1 MLNKTNQSINQQCLN
16 EVFKKSIMWINCS
29 GEASSSGMSLS
40 SAKVGEENLLF
51 LKLLLLAIDLWQ
63 VSRTAPLIRTALW
76 EPWMGSLTGT
86 MWVFCLAIHLVEVD
100 IQANVTNYTLS
111 TAVLYNLKRIQQNL
125 EREKTVHNFTKI
137 LLLVDFAQIPLKN
150 VFRCPSGWTSR
161 GWGHRRCWSF
171 TWRRCSVRLVL
182 IHLVVH
188 FYQHINL
195 FVFIEEENVEMSGL
209 QEGMSQIHIPHLD
222 RKLSN
227 HGGRNTI
234 IYFNLEN
241 PFYHPLPSG
250 FSYNHFRV
258 NLTMT
263 YKVQDTCC

>member
-1 MLNKTNQSINQQCLN
+1 MLKNTFFNQFNDWMNAQQNQSINPSARSLWQCLN

-125 EREKTVHNFTKI
+125 EREKTVHNFTNI
-137 LLLVDFAQIPLKN
+137 LLLVDFAQIHLKN

-171 TWRRCSVRLVL
+171 TWRRCSVRLIL

-188 FYQHINL
+188 FYQYINL
-195 FVFIEEENVEMSGL
+195 FVFINTL
-209 QEGMSQIHIPHLD
+209 
-222 RKLSN
+222 RKKMLKCL
-227 HGGRNTI
+227 GCRKEWVKYI
-234 IYFNLEN
+234 FPI
-241 PFYHPLPSG
+241 
-250 FSYNHFRV
+250 
-258 NLTMT
+258 LTGSCQTMEAGT
-263 YKVQDTCC
+263 R

>member
-1 MLNKTNQSINQQCLN
+1 
-16 EVFKKSIMWINCS
+16 
-29 GEASSSGMSLS
+29 
-40 SAKVGEENLLF
+40 
-51 LKLLLLAIDLWQ
+51 
-63 VSRTAPLIRTALW
+63 
-76 EPWMGSLTGT
+76 
-86 MWVFCLAIHLVEVD
+86 MWVQSDLSEDD

-111 TAVLYNLKRIQQNL
+111 TAVLYNLKRFSTKFG
-125 EREKTVHNFTKI
+125 ERKNSAQLHQHSAVGRFCTDTFEKCFSMSI
-137 LLLVDFAQIPLKN
+137 RVDFQRLRA
-150 VFRCPSGWTSR
+150 PS
-161 GWGHRRCWSF
+161 
-171 TWRRCSVRLVL
+171 LL
-182 IHLVVH
+182 IIHLETLLRKIGSDSSGVSFLPTH
-188 FYQHINL
+188 QSFCIHQH
-195 FVFIEEENVEMSGL
+195 IEEENVEMSGL
-209 QEGMSQIHIPHLD
+209 QEGRSQIHISHLD